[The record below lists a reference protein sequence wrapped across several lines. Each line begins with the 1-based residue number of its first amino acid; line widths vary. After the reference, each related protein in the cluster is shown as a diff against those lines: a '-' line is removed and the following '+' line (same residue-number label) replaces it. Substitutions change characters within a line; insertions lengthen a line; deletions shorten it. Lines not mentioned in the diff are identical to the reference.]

1 MFLFFINCL
10 YSDIYSWCDISRI
23 ESHSF
28 VSLKIVKTIYSQFFF
43 SSVCHSKAP
52 RKKKDEVFVVPI
64 MGYKSGF
71 GARGAGVKLKNLTYS
86 RGLLDLV
93 QHKSLSFIEH

>member
-28 VSLKIVKTIYSQFFF
+28 VSLKIVKTIYSQLFFF
-43 SSVCHSKAP
+43 LRYVTLEPPYKRTACLYLLWITKA
-52 RKKKDEVFVVPI
+52 VLV
-64 MGYKSGF
+64 
-71 GARGAGVKLKNLTYS
+71 RGRGVKLKNLTYS